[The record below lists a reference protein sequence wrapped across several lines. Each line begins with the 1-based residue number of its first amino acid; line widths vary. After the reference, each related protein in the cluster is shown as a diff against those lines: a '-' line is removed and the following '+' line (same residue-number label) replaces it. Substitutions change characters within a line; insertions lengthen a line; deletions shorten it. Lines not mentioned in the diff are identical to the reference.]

1 MSRNCCNTES
11 YCYNNC
17 CNPCNSYNN
26 GISGFN
32 NSFFYT
38 LAIFFIFGGGFGPG
52 SFWGNY
58 NNIFGCSGFNNGWC
72 NNIGSNNFNT
82 GNYSNNNLIG
92 NSLSNTNF
100 SNADFAGF
108 LSGLSGNSNFNVGNL
123 TAPSI

>member
-11 YCYNNC
+11 SCYNTC
-17 CNPCNSYNN
+17 CNPCNN

-38 LAIFFIFGGGFGPG
+38 LAIFFIFGVGFGPG

-58 NNIFGCSGFNNGWC
+58 NNILGCSGFNNGWC
-72 NNIGSNNFNT
+72 NNIRSNNFNT
-82 GNYSNNNLIG
+82 GNYGNSNFSG

-108 LSGLSGNSNFNVGNL
+108 LSGLSGNSNYNVGNL